1 MNEITIMAES
11 NANDKSDKS
20 DDGRKRK
27 RVTPAGGKSRG
38 PHPAS
43 PPSKE
48 VLLLLSDLPRTGY
61 ISRNPDTGY
70 IFLDLDDDW
79 IFNVSDIMESYGY
92 ETPPYFYGNGATGAH
107 ISLIPAAV
115 GRNYLKEDVE
125 VGKKI
130 SLTVT
135 GASPLYPTYRFY
147 GKESLY
153 VVWVESEELE
163 KYLERFNQRVGFK
176 HFHII
181 VGERSIK
188 TRDQMM
194 KE

>member
-1 MNEITIMAES
+1 MAEK
-11 NANDKSDKS
+11 NANDKSDNP

-43 PPSKE
+43 PPSQE
-48 VLLLLSDLPRTGY
+48 VLKLLSDLPRTGY

-70 IFLDLDDDW
+70 IYLELDDEW
-79 IFNVSDIMESYGY
+79 IFNVSELMESYGY
-92 ETPPYFYGNGATGAH
+92 ETPPYFYGAGATGAH

-115 GRNYLKEDVE
+115 GRNYLKEDVDI
-125 VGKKI
+125 GKKV
-130 SLTVT
+130 SFTVT

-147 GKESLY
+147 GTESVY

-163 KYLERFNQRVGFK
+163 KYLESFHQRVGFK
-176 HFHII
+176 HLHII
-181 VGERSIK
+181 VGVRSIK

>member
-1 MNEITIMAES
+1 MAE
-11 NANDKSDKS
+11 KS
-20 DDGRKRK
+20 DDGKK

-48 VLLLLSDLPRTGY
+48 VLKLLSDLPRTGH
-61 ISRNPDTGY
+61 ITRNPDTGY
-70 IFLDLDDDW
+70 IYVDLEDEW
-79 IFNVSDIMESYGY
+79 IFNVDELMKKYGY
-92 ETPPYFYGNGATGAH
+92 ETPPYFYGIGATGAH

-115 GRNYLKEDVE
+115 GKKYLEEDMDI
-125 VGKKI
+125 GKKI
-130 SLTVT
+130 SFIVT

-147 GKESLY
+147 GMESVY
-153 VVWVESEELE
+153 MVWVESEELDN
-163 KYLERFNQRVGFK
+163 YLQRFNQRVGFK
-176 HFHII
+176 HLHII

>member
-1 MNEITIMAES
+1 MAE
-11 NANDKSDKS
+11 NNEKP

-27 RVTPAGGKSRG
+27 RVTPAGGMSRG

-43 PPSKE
+43 PPSGE
-48 VLLLLSDLPRTGY
+48 VLMLLSDLPRTGH

-70 IFLDLDDDW
+70 IYLDLDDDW
-79 IFNVSDIMESYGY
+79 IFNVSTLMESYGY

-115 GRNYLKEDVE
+115 GKHYLEEDVD
-125 VGKKI
+125 VGKEI
-130 SLTVT
+130 SLTVI

-147 GKESLY
+147 GTESLY

-163 KYLERFNQRVGFK
+163 KYIERFNQRVGFK
-176 HFHII
+176 HFHIVI
-181 VGERSIK
+181 GVRSIK